1 MPARS
6 APAAETAVAA
16 AVSEDRLL
24 GGRVRLRQPGRGYR
38 AAIDP
43 VLLAAA
49 VPAGAGERVLD
60 LGTGAGAAALCLA
73 ARVPECRVTGVEI
86 EPELAALA
94 RANARLNG
102 VEDRVC
108 VIEMEVGGLDA
119 AALAPADHVMANPP
133 YLPPARAA
141 PGKRGDRATVEIG
154 TGLGGWVATAL
165 ALVREKGS
173 VTFVHRADR
182 LDELLSRLRRAAGG
196 IVVFPLWS
204 KRAAAAKRV
213 IVRARRGV
221 ATPLRLAPGLV
232 LHRSDGSYTE
242 DAQAVLREAR
252 PLDLE
257 PVRKANG

>member
-1 MPARS
+1 V
-6 APAAETAVAA
+6 AEAA
-16 AVSEDRLL
+16 ASAAPSEDRLL
-24 GGRVRLRQPGRGYR
+24 GGRVRLRQPARGYR

-49 VPAGAGERVLD
+49 VPAGAGEHVLD

-73 ARVPECRVTGVEI
+73 ARVPECRITGVEI
-86 EPELAALA
+86 EPVVAALA

-102 VEDRVC
+102 VADRVR
-108 VIEMEVGGLDA
+108 VIEAEIGALDT
-119 AALAPADHVMANPP
+119 AALGPADHVMANPP

-141 PGKRGDRATVEIG
+141 PAKRDDRATVE
-154 TGLGGWVATAL
+154 TGAGLAGWVAAAL

-182 LDELLSRLRRAAGG
+182 LDELLVQLHRAAGE
-196 IVVFPLWS
+196 IVVFPLWP
-204 KRAAAAKRV
+204 RPAAAAKRV

-232 LHRSDGSYTE
+232 LHRPDGSYTGA
-242 DAQAVLREAR
+242 AQAVLRGAR
-252 PLDLE
+252 ALDMD
-257 PVRKANG
+257 PVEKAID

>member
-1 MPARS
+1 VV
-6 APAAETAVAA
+6 ETAA

-24 GGRVRLRQPGRGYR
+24 GGRVRLRQPARGYR

-49 VPAGAGERVLD
+49 VPAGAGEHVLD

-73 ARVPECRVTGVEI
+73 ARVPGCRVTGVEI
-86 EPELAALA
+86 EPALAALA

-102 VEDRVC
+102 VAERVR
-108 VIEMEVGGLDA
+108 VIEAEVGALDPA
-119 AALAPADHVMANPP
+119 AVGPADHVMANPP

-141 PGKRGDRATVEIG
+141 PGKRDRATVE
-154 TGLGGWVATAL
+154 TGAGLAGWVAAAL

-182 LDELLSRLRRAAGG
+182 LDELLSRLREGAGE
-196 IVVFPLWS
+196 IVVFPLWP
-204 KRAAAAKRV
+204 RPAAAAKRV

-232 LHRSDGSYTE
+232 LHRPDGSYTE

-252 PLDLE
+252 ALDLVPTE
-257 PVRKANG
+257 KANG